1 MNKFHLFLGTLAF
14 SFTSYAQQYE
24 FQTIKEINCLPV
36 ISQGNT
42 GTCWSFSSISFLEA
56 EIIRTTGQKV
66 DLSEMYNVRF
76 TYLAKAE
83 NYVMRQGKAQFS
95 EGGLNHDVINSAK
108 KYGLTTENIYS
119 GKPTADT
126 KHDHSKMVAELE
138 AIVKKAVEETPLKY
152 SNWKSDYN
160 AVLDNY
166 LGKIDQ
172 VKSIQPKEYGINLND
187 YVTIT
192 SFSHEPFYS
201 KFVLNVPD
209 NFSNESFYNV
219 TLDEF
224 IKNIDNALDQ
234 GYTLALDSD
243 VSEDTFSAKTGI
255 AVIPNDV
262 ADAKASLTEIK
273 PEKKITQEFRQ
284 QEFENYNT
292 VDDHLMHIIGKVKD
306 QKGNV
311 YYKVKNS
318 WGTTSGKDGFM
329 YMSVPFIK
337 LKAISVMVHK
347 DGLTKETRKALNI

>member
-1 MNKFHLFLGTLAF
+1 
-14 SFTSYAQQYE
+14 
-24 FQTIKEINCLPV
+24 
-36 ISQGNT
+36 
-42 GTCWSFSSISFLEA
+42 
-56 EIIRTTGQKV
+56 
-66 DLSEMYNVRF
+66 
-76 TYLAKAE
+76 
-83 NYVMRQGKAQFS
+83 
-95 EGGLNHDVINSAK
+95 LNHDVINSAK

-119 GKPTADT
+119 GKPTTDA

-187 YVTIT
+187 YITIT